1 MFQCNY
7 AFGCKETNFKAKYIM
22 DTLLPMGVK
31 LTAKKNLVRD
41 SGIQVSSTEYS
52 QYHDISQIS
61 SSEDMF

>member
-1 MFQCNY
+1 
-7 AFGCKETNFKAKYIM
+7 
-22 DTLLPMGVK
+22 MGVK